1 MKRYPLVLIALAAA
15 CSQPVQTAVVQPGAP
30 PAAALAEAVASIR
43 PQDFYARIGFLASDA
58 LEGRDTP
65 SPGLEAAAAYIGSEY
80 HRFGLEPAGDQGT
93 WFQRWPYA
101 VRSLDVAGV
110 RFDIQS
116 GGRAQPLTYGSD
128 YYVAGGARASFR
140 GGLVFVGAAVPAAA
154 ERGELLRDRGVLLHM
169 QAAGQGQ
176 GQAQQA
182 FQQLN
187 RARAAADSAGAGALI
202 VILPAEVDAAAIA
215 RNATLSERAG
225 RGLPSIPTFYL
236 RHDRARELLTAGRL
250 DPDALTSASPPPRP
264 VELAGVTATLG
275 GGVREIEHRPPN
287 VVGILRGSDATLRD
301 EYVVFSAH
309 FDHTGICAPNAEDR
323 ICNGADDDA
332 SGTSAIMELA
342 EAYAL
347 LPVKPRRSMIFL
359 AVSGEEKGL
368 LGSSY
373 YADNPT
379 VPIENIVANVN
390 LDMIGRNNPD
400 SVVVI
405 GQTYSSLGPLL
416 QRVNQQHPQLRMTVS
431 DDLWPE
437 QRFFFR
443 SDHFNFARREVPAI
457 FFFTG
462 VHEDYHRPSDTVDKI
477 DLDKITRITRL
488 IFHYGLAIANE
499 EQKPVWDPAG
509 LEEVRRLVSQRR

>member
-1 MKRYPLVLIALAAA
+1 MKAYPLLLLAFAAA
-15 CSQPVQTAVVQPGAP
+15 CSQPVQTATVQPGSP
-30 PAAALAEAVASIR
+30 QAAALAEAVASIR
-43 PQDFYARIGFLASDA
+43 QQDFFARIGFLASDA

-65 SPGLEAAAAYIGSEY
+65 SPGLEVAAAYIGSEY
-80 HRFGLEPAGDQGT
+80 HRFGLQPAGDEGT
-93 WFQRWPYA
+93 WYQRWPFTT
-101 VRSLDVAGV
+101 RSLDVAGV
-110 RFDIQS
+110 RFDLQS
-116 GGRAQPLTYGSD
+116 AGRTRQLEYRSD
-128 YYVAGGARASFR
+128 YYVAGGARASFS
-140 GGLVFVGAAVPAAA
+140 GGLVFVGADVPAAS
-154 ERGELLRDRGVLLHM
+154 ERGELLRDRAVLMLM
-169 QAAGQGQ
+169 PAAGQGQ
-176 GQAQQA
+176 GQAQQG
-182 FQQLN
+182 FQRLN

-202 VILPAEVDAAAIA
+202 VILPADVNAAAVA
-215 RNATLSERAG
+215 QNATLSERAG
-225 RGLPSIPTFYL
+225 RGLPSLPTFYL
-236 RHDRARELLTAGRL
+236 RADRARELFETGRL
-250 DPDALTSASPPPRP
+250 DFAALTSGTGAQRP
-264 VELAGVTATLG
+264 AELAGVTVTLG

-287 VVGILRGSDATLRD
+287 VVGILRGSDPVLRD

-309 FDHTGICAPNAEDR
+309 FDHVGICAPTAEDR

-342 EAYAL
+342 EAYAM
-347 LPVKPRRSMIFL
+347 LPVKPRRSMVFL

-379 VPIENIVANVN
+379 VPIESIVANVN

-416 QRVNQQHPQLRMTVS
+416 HRVNQQNPQLRMTVS

-462 VHEDYHRPSDTVDKI
+462 VHEDYHRPGDTVDKI